1 MTLRAVILGLLLA
14 VLIGGFG
21 YVNDQVLNLESV
33 TAGTLLP
40 ISVFALLAVAVL
52 VANPALSLLGRRFRF
67 RPAELA
73 WIALAMMVGCS
84 ICGRGL
90 METFTHT
97 LALPAYHNAR
107 SPGWQHRGLL
117 DWTPHELLVLPE
129 PGAEAVTDDFYRGKA
144 PPGGRIGLE
153 DIPWR
158 YWAGPLSRWLP
169 LVLLM
174 AVSSICLALI
184 VHRQWVRREHLRY
197 PIAEVARS
205 LMEPG
210 PNGGLGPIFRRR
222 AFWVALG
229 IVLFIRVLGGLHAW
243 FPNVPAI
250 SLQVD
255 AIGARSLFPFLGKVQ
270 WGYSLLRPT
279 IYPTVV
285 AFSFMLA
292 SEIALSMGLSEFLYA
307 IVAGALVVW
316 FGVDVSVGYM
326 SGGSFGW
333 QRFGSY
339 LALFLI
345 LVYVG
350 RNYYLRLLKQALA
363 PRRREGVEP
372 AAVWACR
379 VLLVCLAA
387 SVAMLVW
394 MGLSWP
400 LALLTVALI
409 VLTFVC
415 LSRISVETGLFMIHP
430 RWQALGVFLGL
441 FGAHAMGPT
450 AIIVVGLA
458 CATISIDPSQSLMPY
473 FLNGLKAADDLGV
486 RPARAGIGSA
496 AVYVVVLAVALPVVL
511 WANYNYGLRPNNWS
525 VVRVPTMAYRA
536 ASTAADKLDAR
547 NQLDESLA
555 MDLPARVLA
564 VRPRRT
570 FLWWAGA
577 GFVGVLLFGAL
588 RLRYHWWPLH
598 PLIFLVWATW
608 PAVTFCHSFLLG
620 WALKKLLTKYG
631 GYAAV
636 RRATPA
642 VIGVILG
649 DILGAAIFMAAGGI
663 YYAQTGLDP
672 VKFSIF
678 PR

>member
-1 MTLRAVILGLLLA
+1 MTLRAVMVGLLLA

-40 ISVFALLAVAVL
+40 ISVFALLVVAVL
-52 VANPALSLLGRRFRF
+52 VINPALSLLGRRWRF

-73 WIALAMMVGCS
+73 WIVLAMLVACS

-90 METFTHT
+90 METFTQT
-97 LALPAYHNAR
+97 LALPAWHNAR
-107 SPGWQHRGLL
+107 SPGWQQRGLL
-117 DWTPHELLVLPE
+117 GWAPPELLVLPE
-129 PGAEAVTDDFYRGKA
+129 PGAEAATDDFYRGKA
-144 PPGGRIGLE
+144 PPNGRIGLE

-158 YWAGPLSRWLP
+158 HWAGPLGRWLP
-169 LVLLM
+169 LVLLT
-174 AVSSICLALI
+174 AVSSICMALI

-205 LMEPG
+205 LIAPG
-210 PNGGLGPIFRRR
+210 PNGGLGPVFR
-222 AFWVALG
+222 AKGFWVALAA
-229 IVLFIRVLGGLHAW
+229 VLFVRVLGGLHAW
-243 FPNVPAI
+243 FPNTPVI
-250 SLQVD
+250 SLRID
-255 AIGARSLFPFLGKVQ
+255 LLGARHLFPFLANVQ
-270 WGYSLLRPT
+270 WGYGLLWPML
-279 IYPTVV
+279 YPTVV

-292 SEIALSMGLSEFLYA
+292 SEITLSMGLSQFLCA
-307 IVAGALVVW
+307 IVAGTLVS
-316 FGVDVSVGYM
+316 FGVDISVDYM
-326 SGGSFGW
+326 TGGSFGW

-350 RNYYLRLLKQALA
+350 RGYYLRLLKEALTF
-363 PRRREGVEP
+363 RRQEGVEP
-372 AAVWACR
+372 YAAWACR
-379 VLLVCLAA
+379 ILLVCLAA
-387 SVAMLVW
+387 ATVMLVG

-400 LALLTVALI
+400 LALLTVGLI
-409 VLTFVC
+409 MLTFVC
-415 LSRISVETGLFMIHP
+415 LSRISAETGLFMIHP

-450 AIIVVGLA
+450 AIIIVGMVCAILA
-458 CATISIDPSQSLMPY
+458 VDPSQAVMPY

-486 RPARAGIGSA
+486 RPARAGIGSVG
-496 AVYVVVLAVALPVVL
+496 VYAVVLAVAVPVVL
-511 WANYNYGLRPNNWS
+511 WANYNYGLRPNEWS
-525 VVRVPTMAYRA
+525 IDRVPTMAFRA
-536 ASTAADKLDAR
+536 ADAAANELEFRGRLA
-547 NQLDESLA
+547 ESFG
-555 MDLPARVLA
+555 MDLPARLLA
-564 VRPRRT
+564 VRPRRA

-577 GFVGVLLFGAL
+577 GFLAVLLFGAL
-588 RLRYHWWPLH
+588 RLRFHWWPLH

-608 PAVTFCHSFLLG
+608 PMQEFGHSFLLG

-649 DILGAAIFMAAGGI
+649 DILGAAIFMGAGGL
-663 YYAQTGLDP
+663 YYAATGMEP
-672 VKFSIF
+672 QRFSIF